1 MCFSTSIQHLN
12 NMKNQFIA
20 LLIIFILTACSN
32 EINKIKVVKE
42 VDNGITK
49 VNLYQKIEEMLEQ
62 KIAFDNV
69 TISYSDLI
77 KCFSKSFNTRFQK
90 DGGSIMKELLPK
102 WKAQS
107 IQLITDLK
115 IGNEITLTNKRLKLD
130 KQDKELNAYSCRVN
144 FEAKNLENQLNIRL
158 LEVDKQFYIVSI
170 DK

>member
-49 VNLYQKIEEMLEQ
+49 VNLYQKIEELLEQ
-62 KIAFDNV
+62 KIAFDDV

-77 KCFSKSFNTRFQK
+77 KCFSKSLLFNKSF
-90 DGGSIMKELLPK
+90 IF
-102 WKAQS
+102 
-107 IQLITDLK
+107 
-115 IGNEITLTNKRLKLD
+115 
-130 KQDKELNAYSCRVN
+130 
-144 FEAKNLENQLNIRL
+144 FE
-158 LEVDKQFYIVSI
+158 
-170 DK
+170 

>member
-1 MCFSTSIQHLN
+1 VCFSTSIQHLN

-32 EINKIKVVKE
+32 EKNKIKVVKE

-49 VNLYQKIEEMLEQ
+49 VNLYQKIEALLEQ
-62 KIAFDNV
+62 KIAFDDV

-77 KCFSKSFNTRFQK
+77 KSFSKPFNTRFQK

-107 IQLITDLK
+107 MQLISDLK
-115 IGNEITLTNKRLKLD
+115 IGNEITLTNKRLNLD
-130 KQDKELNAYSCRVN
+130 RQDKELNAYSCRVN
-144 FEAKNLENQLNIRL
+144 FDSKNIENQLNIRL